1 MENKSSKLQ
10 LLLTNIDTTSSLR
23 KAIAKQE
30 AKRTDLQNLVSSLE
44 QQEMDAANKDRDMR
58 DDVLKLFTKLSDENL
73 DYDLIV
79 NVIAKNFK
87 LPVPSVKKVQKT
99 DKPLDLISEEIVSF
113 VSQHSDGVPMK
124 ALVEKFSDYDKLKF
138 ANHVK
143 SLVDSS
149 ALTKQGAKRTTK
161 YFCQ

>member
-44 QQEMDAANKDRDMR
+44 QQEMDAANKDRDMQ
-58 DDVLKLFTKLSDENL
+58 DDVLKLFIKLSDENL

-99 DKPLDLISEEIVSF
+99 DKPLDSISEEIVSF